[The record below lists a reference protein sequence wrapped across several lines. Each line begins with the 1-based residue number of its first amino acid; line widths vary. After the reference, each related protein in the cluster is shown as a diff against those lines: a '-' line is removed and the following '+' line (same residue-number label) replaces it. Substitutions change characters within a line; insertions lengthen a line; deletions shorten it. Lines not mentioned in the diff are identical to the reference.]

1 MPPVIKVSVAVGFQV
16 EPQSQV
22 INLWS
27 PADLLCWCDDGDLLL
42 FSIDDWFVFLRNG
55 SLLILSWTADLV
67 VVLGKN
73 LIETESAALLVHRLL
88 ITSRS
93 GHFSL
98 ERVKVRVFLIY
109 FYLQFVDLFLGG
121 CTLRKSLF
129 LFRKNIRIFV
139 LSDECLNLLWVA
151 VSRCPS
157 SSPVS
162 CQWSSPFTT
171 SYTFFYLK
179 L

>member
-42 FSIDDWFVFLRNG
+42 FGIDDWFVFLGNG
-55 SLLILSWTADLV
+55 SLLVLGWTADFV

-73 LIETESAALLVHRLL
+73 LVEAESGALLVHRLL
-88 ITSRS
+88 ITSGS

-129 LFRKNIRIFV
+129 LF
-139 LSDECLNLLWVA
+139 
-151 VSRCPS
+151 
-157 SSPVS
+157 
-162 CQWSSPFTT
+162 
-171 SYTFFYLK
+171 
-179 L
+179 